1 MPCRSDYMEPN
12 EHEVALS
19 QVCCVLDELAAKKVK
34 ESWWTGEHPK
44 VYRKGISRLEADA
57 WTAEAC
63 KKCRNE
69 EASGN
74 LHNHSLELQ
83 LWWREHKKKDKAREE
98 AEEKAKTAIK
108 HVKAIRALI
117 KDYLKEHD
125 ISSES
130 VEIRIR

>member
-1 MPCRSDYMEPN
+1 MPCRSDYMEPTA
-12 EHEVALS
+12 HEVALS
-19 QVCCVLDELAAKKVK
+19 QVCCVLDELADKKVK
-34 ESWWTGEHPK
+34 ESWWNGNHPK
-44 VYRKGISRLEADA
+44 VYGKGISRSEADA

-63 KKCRNE
+63 KQCRNE

-74 LHNHSLELQ
+74 IQNHSLELQ
-83 LWWREHKKKDKAREE
+83 MWWREHKKKDKAREE
-98 AEEKAKTAIK
+98 AEEKAKTTKK

-117 KDYLKEHD
+117 KDYLEEHD